1 MTKKEIQQKY
11 AAENSMF
18 VIATSEVWKKPDDLC
33 AVWRGGMLLWFVAVL
48 CAWL

>member
-1 MTKKEIQQKY
+1 MTRKEIQQKY
-11 AAENSMF
+11 AAKNSMF
-18 VIATSEVWKKPDDLC
+18 VIAPSEVRNKPDDLC